1 MSAKGR
7 PERECRSAQREGTP
21 MRAARPSQGASPPG
35 GRRRAALL
43 RGDHAN
49 AMQMLSLPA
58 PAKLN
63 LFLHVT
69 GRRAD
74 GYHTL
79 ESLFVLIARG
89 DSISLT
95 ARDDGAIVRTHGP
108 PAIAADADLA
118 VRAAQLLQ
126 RHCGVRQGVSIG
138 VDKRLPMGSG
148 LGGGSSDAASVLLG
162 LNRLW
167 ALGLSRVDLMSVG
180 LELGADVPFFVF
192 GEPAFAGGVG
202 EELRAT
208 TFPTTWFTVITPS
221 IEVRTGEIFSA
232 PELTRNSESAKMV
245 VFSEGYGRN
254 DLFPVAAARFPE
266 VARCLDALAREA
278 PGSGARMTG
287 SGACVFAAFAAENA
301 AQQALSRMPDG
312 ITGFVARSLDRHP
325 LWRYA

>member
-1 MSAKGR
+1 MSAA
-7 PERECRSAQREGTP
+7 ERTSASRSLT
-21 MRAARPSQGASPPG
+21 
-35 GRRRAALL
+35 
-43 RGDHAN
+43 
-49 AMQMLSLPA
+49 LPA

-63 LFLHVT
+63 VFLHVT

-95 ARDDGAIVRTHGP
+95 ASDDGAIVRTRGP
-108 PAIAADADLA
+108 GAVAPDDDLA
-118 VRAAQLLQ
+118 VRAARLLQ
-126 RHCGVRQGVSIG
+126 RHCHVRHGVSIG

-148 LGGGSSDAASVLLG
+148 LGGGSSDAGTVLLG

-167 ALGLSRVDLMSVG
+167 NLGLARSELMEVG

-192 GEPAFAGGVG
+192 GQSAFARGIGDA
-202 EELRAT
+202 LQAT
-208 TFPTTWFTVITPS
+208 TFPTTWFTVITPCV
-221 IEVRTGEIFSA
+221 EVRTAEIFSA
-232 PELTRNSESAKMV
+232 RELTRNSDSAKMA

-266 VARCLDALAREA
+266 ISRCLDALAHEA
-278 PGSGARMTG
+278 PESGARMTG
-287 SGACVFAAFAAENA
+287 SGACVFAAFAAEDA

>member
-1 MSAKGR
+1 MSASG
-7 PERECRSAQREGTP
+7 SWT
-21 MRAARPSQGASPPG
+21 
-35 GRRRAALL
+35 
-43 RGDHAN
+43 
-49 AMQMLSLPA
+49 LPA

-69 GRRAD
+69 GRRPD

-89 DSISLT
+89 DAISL
-95 ARDDGAIVRTHGP
+95 AVRDDGAIVRTNGLR
-108 PAIAADADLA
+108 AVAVDDDLT
-118 VRAAQLLQ
+118 VRAARMLQ
-126 RHCGVRQGVSIG
+126 RHCGTGLGVSIG
-138 VDKRLPMGSG
+138 LDKRLPMGSG
-148 LGGGSSDAASVLLG
+148 LGGGSSDAGTVLLG

-167 ALGLSRVDLMSVG
+167 GLGLSRNELMHLA

-192 GEPAFAGGVG
+192 GQPAFARGIG
-202 EELRAT
+202 EELQAT

-221 IEVRTGEIFSA
+221 IEVRTEAIFSA
-232 PELTRNSESAKMV
+232 TELTRNSESAKMA

-266 VARCLDALAREA
+266 IVRCLDALAQES

-287 SGACVFAAFAAENA
+287 SGACVFAAFAAEDA

-312 ITGFVARSLDRHP
+312 ITGFVARSLARHP